1 MIQFAK
7 SSLNVFGIVHNFIPV
22 NIANYIIIIILLYFI
37 IMYQLRRLT
46 PSFEIRMNE
55 VQYH

>member
-7 SSLNVFGIVHNFIPV
+7 SFLNVFGIVHNFIPV
-22 NIANYIIIIILLYFI
+22 NIANYIIIATYKL
-37 IMYQLRRLT
+37 QLRRLT